1 MNSGELLVSTE
12 ALIFLFVFLM
22 YLPVGVISFLA
33 IFPRLSPTSRH
44 LASAFLAAQVLVIL
58 LSLGLQRSSSP
69 EAYLW
74 ALNWEGNIPSIL
86 ASAQLALVGG
96 VALATARLAKT
107 QPTWQRLYLVGL
119 GLVFLYLAVDEYYTV
134 HESIRNWERYYAALG
149 AVVVAATV
157 LVALHSSRRSWIW
170 HVCLLTGLAMSA
182 SGALVIEQY
191 RAEMICWS
199 WGFLR
204 LNKCLQFYHFEETL
218 EFLGIWIVLVAML
231 GQFTDA
237 ASRPRRRVR
246 RTLYALPVFWIL
258 MLFLVLFFDIY
269 ELRLLAQPAAIEFE
283 SRVHL
288 YGYRIDSGDSG
299 SVLRLY
305 PSVRRRDYFNLGYS
319 VHLVDQVSGNSVASR
334 NQNADRR
341 VESLHFSSYRD
352 IYRQQI
358 VVQFPPQAP
367 ANRALWV
374 VLTLWR
380 EKDGDYVLQKILASD
395 HRLLSDTQVIL
406 DELIIPSRSASS
418 SADALAVFDNGFA
431 LDAVDLPEYARA
443 GETLTIPVS
452 WRSDVRGREDH
463 VQFLHFG
470 HEESGTWWVYDQQP
484 LGSRLPTRLWYSGL
498 ADSEI
503 WQVPLPADMAP
514 GRYTVFTGLYR
525 TRDLERL
532 PASDADG
539 TSWLDARVPLG
550 FIMVEG

>member
-1 MNSGELLVSTE
+1 MNSGELLISTE
-12 ALIFLFVFLM
+12 ALVLTFVFLL
-22 YLPVGVISFLA
+22 YLPVGLISFWA
-33 IFPRLSPTSRH
+33 VFPRLSPTAKH
-44 LASAFLAAQVLVIL
+44 LTSGFLAAQLLVIV

-74 ALNWEGNIPSIL
+74 ALNWEGNIPSIR

-96 VALATARLAKT
+96 AALATARLAKA
-107 QPTWQRLYLVGL
+107 QPTRQRLYLVGV

-134 HESIRNWERYYAALG
+134 HESIRNWERFYAALG
-149 AVVVAATV
+149 AVLVAATV
-157 LVALHSSRRSWIW
+157 LVAMNSSRRSWLW

-191 RAEMICWS
+191 REEMICWS

-204 LNKCLQFYHFEETL
+204 LDKCLQFFHFEETL
-218 EFLGIWIVLVAML
+218 EFLGIWLVLVAML

-237 ASRPRRRVR
+237 ASRPRRLVR
-246 RTLYALPVFWIL
+246 RALYALPVLWIL

-269 ELRLLAQPAAIEFE
+269 ELRLLAQPASIEFE

-288 YGYRIDSGDSG
+288 YGYRIDSGDRE

-358 VVQFPPQAP
+358 VVQFPPHVP
-367 ANRALWV
+367 ANRALWI

-406 DELIIPSRSASS
+406 DELIIPSPSASS
-418 SADALAVFDNGFA
+418 SADARAVFDNGFT

-443 GETLTIPVS
+443 GEALSLPFAWLS
-452 WRSDVRGREDH
+452 EEQGREDYI
-463 VQFLHFG
+463 QFFAFG
-470 HEESGTWWVYDQQP
+470 SPRERHLV
-484 LGSRLPTRLWYSGL
+484 GL
-498 ADSEI
+498 
-503 WQVPLPADMAP
+503 
-514 GRYTVFTGLYR
+514 
-525 TRDLERL
+525 
-532 PASDADG
+532 
-539 TSWLDARVPLG
+539 
-550 FIMVEG
+550 